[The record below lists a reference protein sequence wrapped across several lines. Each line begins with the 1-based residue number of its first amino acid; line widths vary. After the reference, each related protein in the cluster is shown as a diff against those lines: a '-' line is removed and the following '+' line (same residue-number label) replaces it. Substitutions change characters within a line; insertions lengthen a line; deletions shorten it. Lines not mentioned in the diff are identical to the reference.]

1 MASHN
6 MNWPEL
12 ATSSHYQTA
21 VAVEEALRR
30 GDTTE
35 AAAGIQ
41 ELIDALA
48 RSEKRALRS
57 QLTCLMAHIIKWL
70 AQPANRSKSWQA
82 SINQARREIEEIQE
96 ETPSLN
102 RAVLEA
108 MWDRCF
114 QSAKEQAESEMDAE
128 TQVQALSWEEVFDKE
143 YRIARNAKP

>member
-1 MASHN
+1 MSADKTAT
-6 MNWPEL
+6 NWQDL

-21 VAVEEALRR
+21 VAVEDALKR
-30 GDTTE
+30 GDTLE

-57 QLTCLMAHIIKWL
+57 QLTRLMAHIIKWL
-70 AQPANRSKSWQA
+70 AQPEKRSKSWRV
-82 SINQARREIEEIQE
+82 SINQARREIAEIQE

-102 RAVLEA
+102 RQVIEQ

-114 QSAKEQAESEMDAE
+114 AAALEQAESEMDAE
-128 TQVQALSWEEVFDKE
+128 APAQPLSWKDVFEKN
-143 YRIARNAKP
+143 YKI